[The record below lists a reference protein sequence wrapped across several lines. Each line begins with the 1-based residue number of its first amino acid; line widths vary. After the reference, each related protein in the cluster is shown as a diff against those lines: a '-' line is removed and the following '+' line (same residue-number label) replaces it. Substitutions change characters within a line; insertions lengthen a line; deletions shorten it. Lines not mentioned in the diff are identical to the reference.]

1 MSDIQSTGVSKSQPL
16 AGLVTLPPVSRSG
29 QSRVVENANRAK
41 QAAPAQESAGKEP
54 AKTSLSLDQLQ
65 KMVAEIQKK
74 VTASASELQLTVDEE
89 SGKSIIKVTD
99 KSTKELVW
107 QFPSEDALQVTKALD
122 RFQQGLLLNRKA

>member
-1 MSDIQSTGVSKSQPL
+1 MSDIQSTGISKSQPL

-29 QSRVVENANRAK
+29 QSRVVENVNREK
-41 QAAPAQESAGKEP
+41 QVAPAQESAGKEP
-54 AKTSLSLDQLQ
+54 AKTQLSLDQLH